1 MESWREVRP
10 DASVRRIFIL
20 DDDLYVDKYDLRD
33 QAVKMY
39 IYGKRQICKGAGS

>member
-33 QAVKMY
+33 QAAKMY
-39 IYGKRQICKGAGS
+39 IYRKRQTCKGAGS